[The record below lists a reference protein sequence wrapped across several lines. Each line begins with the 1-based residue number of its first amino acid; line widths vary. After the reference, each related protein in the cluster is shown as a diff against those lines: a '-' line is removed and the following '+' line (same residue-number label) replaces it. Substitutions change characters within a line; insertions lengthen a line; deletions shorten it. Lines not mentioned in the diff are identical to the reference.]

1 MADHGVLADFKDTS
15 GIPNAIAIH
24 RHFADLGFDLRQ
36 MTSVSVI
43 AQKTLLT
50 SITTVSLCAFFR
62 SAMAFN
68 GFNLATLGTFYCFKY
83 HDAKLRNHQ
92 I

>member
-1 MADHGVLADFKDTS
+1 
-15 GIPNAIAIH
+15 
-24 RHFADLGFDLRQ
+24 
-36 MTSVSVI
+36 
-43 AQKTLLT
+43 
-50 SITTVSLCAFFR
+50 
-62 SAMAFN
+62 MAFN